1 MKALVDAVVVR
12 NGKMVYINNYEIEI
26 SNKFEILADIVAD
39 GEFDEDLD
47 NELMNEV
54 KETLLNGEF
63 TDIDVINWIGTKTEV
78 LHEAW
83 D

>member
-39 GEFDEDLD
+39 GEYDEDLD

-54 KETLLNGEF
+54 ETTLLNGEI
-63 TDIDVINWIGTKTEV
+63 TDVGAINWIGTKTEV
-78 LHEAW
+78 LHETW

>member
-1 MKALVDAVVVR
+1 MKALVDAVVVK

-47 NELMNEV
+47 NELMDEV

-63 TDIDVINWIGTKTEV
+63 TDVDSINWIGTKTEV

>member
-1 MKALVDAVVVR
+1 MKALVDAVVVK

-47 NELMNEV
+47 NELMDEV
-54 KETLLNGEF
+54 KNTLLHEEF
-63 TDIDVINWIGTKTEV
+63 TDVDFINWIGTKTEV

>member
-39 GEFDEDLD
+39 GEYDEDLD
-47 NELMNEV
+47 EMLLNEV

-63 TDIDVINWIGTKTEV
+63 TDVDVINWVGTKTET
-78 LHEAW
+78 LHETW